1 MSALTIDGVGKSFG
15 STPVLDGIHVD
26 VEAGELV
33 SLLGPSGCG
42 KTTTL
47 NVVAGFLPAD
57 TGRVLLA
64 GKDVTAVPPYRRDTA
79 VVFQNYALFPHLRV
93 RDNVAYGLRAR
104 KLPAAEVTERVQ
116 EALRLMDIAA
126 LADRYP
132 GQLSGGQQQRVAVA
146 RAVAVRPRVLLM
158 DEPLSNLDA
167 KLRQEIRLELRAL
180 QQRLEQAVLFVTH
193 DQEEAL
199 SISDRIA
206 VLNAGRVEQVGS
218 PAEVFEHPRTVFVAD
233 FMGVENIFPG
243 EVVDGRYRTADG
255 LELPVPSAGPA
266 DHVGIRPSAVRLGPP
281 GGPARPEAAQSEA
294 AQPEAAQKN
303 ATVTGRVYLG
313 DSVRYH
319 LELEPAGVPV
329 VAEQPRSARTSWQ
342 PGDVVT
348 ASFAAEDLLPLQT
361 APAG

>member
-1 MSALTIDGVGKSFG
+1 MSALTIEDVSKSFG
-15 STPVLDGIHVD
+15 STPVLDGVHVD

-57 TGRVLLA
+57 SGRVLLA
-64 GKDVTAVPPYRRDTA
+64 GADVTAVPPYRRDTA

-116 EALRLMDIAA
+116 EALTLMDIAG

-206 VLNAGRVEQVGS
+206 VLNSGRVEQVGS
-218 PAEVFEHPRTVFVAD
+218 PSEVFERPRTVFVAD

-243 EVVDGRYRTADG
+243 EVVDGHYRTADG
-255 LELPVPSAGPA
+255 LDLPVPSAGPA
-266 DHVGIRPSAVRLGPP
+266 DHVGIRPSAVRLAPAGEPSP
-281 GGPARPEAAQSEA
+281 GAHAAR
-294 AQPEAAQKN
+294 
-303 ATVTGRVYLG
+303 VTGRVYLG

-319 LELEPAGVPV
+319 LELEPGGVAV
-329 VAEQPRSARTSWQ
+329 VAERPRSAGGSWQ
-342 PGDVVT
+342 AGDAVV
-348 ASFAAEDLLPLQT
+348 ASFAADDLLPLQGT
-361 APAG
+361 PQG

>member
-1 MSALTIDGVGKSFG
+1 LTALTIDGVSKSFG
-15 STPVLDGIHVD
+15 ATPVLDGIHVD

-57 TGRVLLA
+57 AGRVLLA
-64 GKDVTAVPPYRRDTA
+64 GNDVTAVPPYRRDTA

-104 KLPAAEVTERVQ
+104 KLPAAEVAERVQ
-116 EALRLMDIAA
+116 EALTLMDIGE

-132 GQLSGGQQQRVAVA
+132 LQLSGGQQQRVAVA

-218 PAEVFEHPRTVFVAD
+218 PSEVFERPRTVFVAD

-243 EVVDGRYRTADG
+243 AAADGCFRTADG
-255 LELPVPSAGPA
+255 LELPTPGGGPA
-266 DHVGIRPSAVRLGPP
+266 DHVGIRPSAVRLTPP
-281 GGPARPEAAQSEA
+281 DGAPPSPARHEAQI
-294 AQPEAAQKN
+294 
-303 ATVTGRVYLG
+303 TGRVYLG

-319 LELEPAGVPV
+319 LRLEPTGITI
-329 VAEQPRSARTSWQ
+329 VAEQPRNAGTSWQ
-342 PGDVVT
+342 PGDPVV
-348 ASFAAEDLLPLQT
+348 ASFAADDLLPLQST
-361 APAG
+361 PEQQA

>member
-1 MSALTIDGVGKSFG
+1 MSALTVDGVSKSFG
-15 STPVLDGIHVD
+15 STPVLGGIHVD

-47 NVVAGFLPAD
+47 NVVAGLLPAD

-104 KLPAAEVTERVQ
+104 KLPAADVTERVQ
-116 EALRLMDIAA
+116 EALALMDIAQ

-218 PAEVFEHPRTVFVAD
+218 PSEVFERPRTVFVAD

-243 EVVDGRYRTADG
+243 AVVDGRYRTADG

-266 DHVGIRPSAVRLGPP
+266 DHVGIRPSAVRLA
-281 GGPARPEAAQSEA
+281 PAGEPSPTQHKAQ
-294 AQPEAAQKN
+294 
-303 ATVTGRVYLG
+303 VTGRVYLG

-319 LELEPAGVPV
+319 LELEAAGIAV
-329 VAEQPRSARTSWQ
+329 VAEQPRSAGASWQ
-342 PGDVVT
+342 PGDAAM
-348 ASFAAEDLLPLQT
+348 ASFAAEDLLPLQN

>member
-1 MSALTIDGVGKSFG
+1 LSALSIDGVSKSFG

-104 KLPAAEVTERVQ
+104 KLPATDVASRVQ
-116 EALRLMDIAA
+116 EALSLMDIAQ

-218 PAEVFEHPRTVFVAD
+218 PSEVFERPRTVFVAD

-266 DHVGIRPSAVRLGPP
+266 DHVGIRPTAVRLS
-281 GGPARPEAAQSEA
+281 PAGEPSPTEYKAQ
-294 AQPEAAQKN
+294 
-303 ATVTGRVYLG
+303 VTGRVYLG

-319 LELEPAGVPV
+319 LELEPAGIAV
-329 VAEQPRSARTSWQ
+329 VAEQARSVGASWH
-342 PGDVVT
+342 PGDAVM
-348 ASFAAEDLLPLQT
+348 ASFAAEDLLPLCGT
-361 APAG
+361 SAS